1 MVEYMIILNVIFSY
15 PEQINML
22 KEATT
27 NQLPLKARPNTVV
40 TLSAVTKKG

>member
-1 MVEYMIILNVIFSY
+1 MLIFKMIFFCSK
-15 PEQINML
+15 QITL

-27 NQLPLKARPNTVV
+27 DQLPLKARPNTVV